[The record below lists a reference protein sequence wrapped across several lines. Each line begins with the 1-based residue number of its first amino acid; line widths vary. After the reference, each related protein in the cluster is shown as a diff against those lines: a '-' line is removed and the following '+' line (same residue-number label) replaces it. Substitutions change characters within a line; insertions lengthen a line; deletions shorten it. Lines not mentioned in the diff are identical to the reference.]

1 MATGS
6 VIFSPFGKGSVLI
19 SNGAGFEPEIQFKWQ
34 ILLVCTWCQGD
45 HVGDQEQNISLL
57 WELVFFH
64 VTSSRKNSFVLTFKV
79 ATLSRCCKPRIFFTD
94 FPLSVACEQV
104 LHLEES
110 RRVKQ
115 EPHIKGDDSA
125 MGRDRAGAHV
135 CLPVSFASHN
145 SLAMRSLLTGR
156 LHFAY
161 NRVKFRCKKTREGHN
176 LQPIYLF
183 QLRDNTKLCFLI
195 TL

>member
-1 MATGS
+1 M
-6 VIFSPFGKGSVLI
+6 
-19 SNGAGFEPEIQFKWQ
+19 
-34 ILLVCTWCQGD
+34 
-45 HVGDQEQNISLL
+45 
-57 WELVFFH
+57 
-64 VTSSRKNSFVLTFKV
+64 

-94 FPLSVACEQV
+94 FTLSVACEQV

-110 RRVKQ
+110 QRVKQ
-115 EPHIKGDDSA
+115 EPHIKGDDGA

-135 CLPVSFASHN
+135 CLPVSFASHEK
-145 SLAMRSLLTGR
+145 LAHREATLCK
-156 LHFAY
+156 Y
-161 NRVKFRCKKTREGHN
+161 NQVKFTCTKTREGHN